1 MKTLLLD
8 PCCSGSRVE
17 ARGHYT
23 AGNGFTAAAVSS
35 QSTGQGR
42 VWSQDGLSR
51 IQHTILHVRLSVMI
65 IVPIS
70 HLLTMG

>member
-35 QSTGQGR
+35 QTTGQGR
-42 VWSQDGLSR
+42 VWSQDG
-51 IQHTILHVRLSVMI
+51 H
-65 IVPIS
+65 
-70 HLLTMG
+70 